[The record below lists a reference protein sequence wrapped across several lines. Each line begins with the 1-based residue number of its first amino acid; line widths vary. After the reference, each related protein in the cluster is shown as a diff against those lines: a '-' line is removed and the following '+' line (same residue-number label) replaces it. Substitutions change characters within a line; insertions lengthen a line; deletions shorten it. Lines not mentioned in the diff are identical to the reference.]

1 MSKSL
6 NYQRTIYACFTSA
19 AVQAIICNFAP
30 LLFLIFNRSYQIPLS
45 KITFLITVNF
55 LVQLAVDLIATG
67 AVSKIGYRIS
77 IVASQ
82 LIAAL
87 GLVLLA
93 FLPDLCGDPYVGI
106 MIATVMYAIGGGL
119 IEVLA
124 SPIMEACPT
133 DNKEKAMSLLH
144 SCFCWGHVVVVLVTT
159 IFFKI
164 FGTENWRVMT
174 LMWAVVPFINAF
186 AFLGAPIAT
195 LEDEEEQGMPIKEL
209 LSNKVFWVFMIMML
223 CSGASEISVSQWA
236 SVFAEKGLGV
246 SKAIGD
252 LAGPMAF
259 AIFMGSS
266 RFYYGKCGDKMDLDR
281 FMLISSV
288 LCVISYLIISFIDN
302 PVVGLIGCAICG
314 LSVGIMWPGTLSKAS
329 ATLKGGTA
337 MFALFAVAGDIGCS
351 AGPTLAGLVSSSMGD
366 DLRIGILS
374 AIVFPI
380 VLLACVIGFGKKK
393 TTDI

>member
-1 MSKSL
+1 MSKNS
-6 NYQRTIYACFTSA
+6 NYQRTIYACFTAA

-45 KITFLITVNF
+45 KITFLITMNF
-55 LVQLAVDLIATG
+55 LVQLAVDLIATSV
-67 AVSKIGYRIS
+67 VSKIGYRIS

-82 LIAAL
+82 FLAAL
-87 GLVLLA
+87 GFVLLA
-93 FLPDLCGDPYVGI
+93 VLPDLCSDPYIGI
-106 MIATVMYAIGGGL
+106 MTATVTYAMGGGL

-133 DNKEKAMSLLH
+133 DNKEKSMSLLH
-144 SCFCWGHVVVVLVTT
+144 SFFCWGHVVVVLVTT

-164 FGTENWRVMT
+164 FGTENWRIMT
-174 LMWAVVPFINAF
+174 LIWALVPFINAF

-195 LEDEEEQGMPIKEL
+195 LEDEEEQGVPIKEL
-209 LSNKVFWVFMIMML
+209 LLSKVFWVFMIMML
-223 CSGASEISVSQWA
+223 CSGASEIAVSQWA

-259 AIFMGSS
+259 AILMGSS

-281 FMLISSV
+281 FMLLSSI
-288 LCVISYLIISFIDN
+288 LCVISYLAISFIDN
-302 PVVGLIGCAICG
+302 PIVGLIGCAVCG

-329 ATLKGGTA
+329 AMLKGGTA
-337 MFALFAVAGDIGCS
+337 MFALFAVAGDVGCS

-366 DLRIGILS
+366 NLRIGILS
-374 AIVFPI
+374 AIVFPLI
-380 VLLACVIGFGKKK
+380 LLACVIGFRKK
-393 TTDI
+393 TTP

>member
-1 MSKSL
+1 MSKNLS
-6 NYQRTIYACFTSA
+6 YQRTIYACFTSA

-67 AVSKIGYRIS
+67 VVSKIGYRIS

-82 LIAAL
+82 FLAAL
-87 GLVLLA
+87 GFVLLA
-93 FLPDLCGDPYVGI
+93 VLPDLCSDPYIGI
-106 MIATVMYAIGGGL
+106 MTATVTYAMGGGL

-133 DNKEKAMSLLH
+133 DNKEKSMSLLH
-144 SCFCWGHVVVVLVTT
+144 SFFCWGHVVVVLVTT

-164 FGTENWRVMT
+164 FGTENWRIMT
-174 LMWAVVPFINAF
+174 LIWALVPFINAF

-195 LEDEEEQGMPIKEL
+195 LEDEEEQGVPIKEL
-209 LSNKVFWVFMIMML
+209 LLSKVFWVFMIMML
-223 CSGASEISVSQWA
+223 CSGASEIAVSQWA

-259 AIFMGSS
+259 AILMGSS

-281 FMLISSV
+281 FMLLSSI
-288 LCVISYLIISFIDN
+288 LCVISYLAISFIDN
-302 PVVGLIGCAICG
+302 PIVGLIGCAVCG

-329 ATLKGGTA
+329 AMLKGGTA
-337 MFALFAVAGDIGCS
+337 MFALFAVAGDVGCS

-366 DLRIGILS
+366 NLRIGILS
-374 AIVFPI
+374 AIVFPLI
-380 VLLACVIGFGKKK
+380 LLACVIGFRKK
-393 TTDI
+393 TTP

>member
-1 MSKSL
+1 MSKKL

-67 AVSKIGYRIS
+67 VVSKIGYRIS
-77 IVASQ
+77 IVSSQ
-82 LIAAL
+82 LIATL
-87 GLVLLA
+87 GLVCLA
-93 FLPDLCGDPYVGI
+93 FLPDLFGDPYVGI
-106 MIATVMYAIGGGL
+106 MIATVIYAMGGGL

-133 DNKEKAMSLLH
+133 ENKEKAMSLLH
-144 SCFCWGHVVVVLVTT
+144 SFFCWGHVVVVLTTT

-164 FGTENWRVMT
+164 FGTENWRIMT
-174 LMWAVVPFINAF
+174 LIWAVVPFINAF
-186 AFLGAPIAT
+186 AFLEAPIAT
-195 LEDEEEQGMPIKEL
+195 LENEEEQGMPLMTL

-246 SKAIGD
+246 SKAVGD

-266 RFYYGKCGDKMDLDR
+266 RFYYGKCGDKMNLDR
-281 FMLISSV
+281 FMLISSI
-288 LCVISYLIISFIDN
+288 LCVISYLVISLIDN

-314 LSVGIMWPGTLSKAS
+314 FSVGIMWPGTLSKAS
-329 ATLKGGTA
+329 AMIKGGTA

-351 AGPTLAGLVSSSMGD
+351 AGPTLAGLVSSAAGD
-366 DLRIGILS
+366 NLRTGILS
-374 AIVFPI
+374 AIVFPLL
-380 VLLACVIGFGKKK
+380 LLACVIGFRKKN
-393 TTDI
+393 

>member
-1 MSKSL
+1 MSKKL

-67 AVSKIGYRIS
+67 VVSKIGYRIS
-77 IVASQ
+77 IVSSQ
-82 LIAAL
+82 LIATL
-87 GLVLLA
+87 GLVCLA
-93 FLPDLCGDPYVGI
+93 FLPDLFGDPYVGI
-106 MIATVMYAIGGGL
+106 MIATVIYAIGGGL

-133 DNKEKAMSLLH
+133 ENKEKAMSLLH
-144 SCFCWGHVVVVLVTT
+144 SFFCWGHVVVVLTTT

-164 FGTENWRVMT
+164 FGTENWRIMT
-174 LMWAVVPFINAF
+174 LIWAVVPFINAF

-195 LEDEEEQGMPIKEL
+195 LENEEEQGMPLMTL

-246 SKAIGD
+246 SKAVGD

-266 RFYYGKCGDKMDLDR
+266 RFYYGKCGDKMNLDR
-281 FMLISSV
+281 FMLISSI
-288 LCVISYLIISFIDN
+288 LCVISYLVISLIDN

-314 LSVGIMWPGTLSKAS
+314 FSVGIMWPGTLSKAS
-329 ATLKGGTA
+329 AMIKGGTA

-351 AGPTLAGLVSSSMGD
+351 AGPTLAGLVSSAAGD
-366 DLRIGILS
+366 NLRTGILS
-374 AIVFPI
+374 AIVFPLI
-380 VLLACVIGFGKKK
+380 LLACVIGFRKKN
-393 TTDI
+393 